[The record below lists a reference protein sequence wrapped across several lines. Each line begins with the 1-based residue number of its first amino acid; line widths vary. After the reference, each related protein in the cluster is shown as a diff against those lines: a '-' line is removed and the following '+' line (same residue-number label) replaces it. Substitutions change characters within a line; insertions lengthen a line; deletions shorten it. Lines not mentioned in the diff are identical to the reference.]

1 MLYALIGSSRMLAFG
16 PDSSLSPLRASAVIA
31 YLHATGAEWGLGK
44 GEPPGISATPES

>member
-1 MLYALIGSSRMLAFG
+1 MVCALIGSSQMLAFG
-16 PDSSLSPLRASAVIA
+16 PDSSLSPLRASAVLS